1 MNLAR
6 RIANGLR
13 RRWRARTIAAWGT
26 GRCWRSTSAGF
37 DMLLSGADWD
47 DHAFHFGG
55 FDDAFVR
62 DAPRLVRA
70 GERCI
75 DIGAQKGFFAMILAR
90 AVGTTGV
97 VLAIEA
103 DPAALELL
111 EQHVRRLAIASL
123 RVLPVAVGERE
134 GEEIIFHLN
143 EKIGWSS
150 RFPNA
155 GQSGS
160 VARTVTYKMRT
171 VDGLVSEQMGDRAAP
186 ISLVKIDVE
195 GSEVRVLSGMRATLE
210 RETPIIWMEVNTPS
224 LESAAATVDQLEAKL
239 APLGYRF
246 YLPDYDLS
254 LMGSPRVWYT
264 PVARL
269 ADVPRAEFD
278 IVAVAPRYAERWNVV
293 QGSDSVS

>member
-1 MNLAR
+1 
-6 RIANGLR
+6 
-13 RRWRARTIAAWGT
+13 
-26 GRCWRSTSAGF
+26 
-37 DMLLSGADWD
+37 MLLTATDWD
-47 DHAFHFGG
+47 DHAFHFGS

-75 DIGAQKGFFAMILAR
+75 DLGAQKGFFAMILAR
-90 AVGTTGV
+90 AVGPAGV

-111 EQHVRRLAIASL
+111 EQHRRRLAIPSL
-123 RVLPVAVGERE
+123 RILPVAVGERE
-134 GEEIIFHLN
+134 GEEITFHLN
-143 EKIGWSS
+143 KQIGWSS

-155 GQSGS
+155 GQSTS
-160 VARTVTYKMRT
+160 VTQAITFKTRT

-195 GSEVRVLSGMRATLE
+195 GSEVRVIAGMRATLE

-224 LESAAATVDQLEAKL
+224 LEAAGATVDELDAKL

-264 PVARL
+264 PFERL
-269 ADVPRAEFD
+269 RDVPRAEFD
-278 IVAVAPRYAERWNVV
+278 IVAVPERYADRWKIVYNS
-293 QGSDSVS
+293 GSKR